1 MELGTCHTLQVPLSM
16 SQASSTLGA
25 CPLCETPVSRDGILI
40 EYVVDG
46 ERRVYAECP
55 ECGEPVQ
62 PQ

>member
-16 SQASSTLGA
+16 SQAPSVLDV
-25 CPLCETPVSRDGILI
+25 CPFCETRIPRDAILI

-46 ERRVYAECP
+46 EERMYAECP
-55 ECGEPVQ
+55 ECKEPIQ